1 MGDRSTPGTKRG
13 GARRNAGRH
22 QVHTP
27 GKQNSLWLGTGD
39 KSGRVL
45 KRFQEEKNRLKMKH
59 NYEFLDHLLRL
70 LGTAQHNWY

>member
-27 GKQNSLWLGTGD
+27 GKQSSLWLGTGD
-39 KSGRVL
+39 KPARVL
-45 KRFQEEKNRLKMKH
+45 QFFKEMKNQLGFKH
-59 NYEFLDHLLRL
+59 RTNMEFLDYLLRKV
-70 LGTAQHNWY
+70 